1 MKMKAVR
8 VHRPGG
14 PEALVLEE
22 IERPQP
28 GRGEAL
34 VRLEAIGVNYIDVYH
49 RSGLYALATPFTPG
63 SEGAGVVEAVGE
75 GVTELRPGDRVAY
88 AMQIG
93 AYAAYAV
100 VPAWKLVPLPAGV
113 DARQGAAAMLQGMT
127 AHYLTQSTY
136 PLEPGDTALVHAAAG
151 GVGLLLVQMAKRRGA
166 RVIGTVST
174 EAKAKLAREAGADE
188 VILYTQKDFAEETK
202 RRTGGTGVDV
212 VYDSVGR
219 DTFERG
225 LGVLRPRGYLVL
237 FGQSSGPV
245 PPFDLGRLSTAG
257 SLFVTRPSL
266 SHYTATRA
274 ELLARA
280 GDVLTWI
287 ASGELKLRVER
298 AYPLAEAAAAH
309 ADLAGRKTTGKLLLI
324 P

>member
-14 PEALVLEE
+14 PEALTLEE
-22 IERPQP
+22 IERPAP

-49 RSGLYALATPFTPG
+49 RSGLYPLAAPFTPG
-63 SEGAGVVEAVGE
+63 SEGAGGVEAVGE
-75 GVTELRPGDRVAY
+75 GVTEVRPGDRVAY
-88 AMQIG
+88 AMQMG
-93 AYAAYAV
+93 AYAGYAV
-100 VPAWKLVPLPAGV
+100 VPAWKLVPLPAGI

-127 AHYLTQSTY
+127 AHYLTHSTY
-136 PLEPGDTALVHAAAG
+136 PLGAGETALVHAAAG
-151 GVGLLLVQMAKRRGA
+151 GVGLVLVQMAKRRGA

-174 EAKAKLAREAGADE
+174 GAKAKLAREAGADA
-188 VILYTQKDFAEETK
+188 VILYTEKDFAEETK
-202 RRTGGTGVDV
+202 RLTGDTGVDV

-219 DTFERG
+219 DTFEKG
-225 LGVLRPRGYLVL
+225 LGVLRPRGYMVL

-245 PPFDLGRLSTAG
+245 LPFDLGRLSAAG
-257 SLFVTRPSL
+257 SLFVTRPNL

-280 GDVLTWI
+280 GDVLGWV
-287 ASGELKLRVER
+287 ASGKLALRIER

>member
-14 PEALVLEE
+14 PEALTLEE
-22 IERPQP
+22 IERPAP

-49 RSGLYALATPFTPG
+49 RSGLYPLAAPFTPG

-75 GVTELRPGDRVAY
+75 GVTEVRPGDRVAY
-88 AMQIG
+88 AMQMG
-93 AYAAYAV
+93 AYAGYAV
-100 VPAWKLVPLPAGV
+100 VPAWKLVPLPAGI

-127 AHYLTQSTY
+127 AHYLTHSTY
-136 PLEPGDTALVHAAAG
+136 PLGAGETALVHAAAG
-151 GVGLLLVQMAKRRGA
+151 GVGLVLVQMAKRRGA

-174 EAKAKLAREAGADE
+174 EAKAKLAREAGADA
-188 VILYTQKDFAEETK
+188 VILYTEKDFAEETK
-202 RRTGGTGVDV
+202 RLTGGRGVDV

-219 DTFERG
+219 DTFEKG
-225 LGVLRPRGYLVL
+225 LGVLRPRGYMVL

-245 PPFDLGRLSTAG
+245 LPFDLGRLSAAG
-257 SLFVTRPSL
+257 SLFVTRPNL

-280 GDVLTWI
+280 GDVLGWV
-287 ASGELKLRVER
+287 ASGKLALRIER